1 MRFFSALARPGPPY
15 GSRPG
20 LLIVAC
26 LMTRGLAGID
36 GEDGTESAPAVVTA
50 IAMPLTFSIA
60 NGMGIGF
67 ITYAAVK
74 VMSGKGGE
82 CPPAV
87 YAIALLFV
95 LKFSL
100 L

>member
-1 MRFFSALARPGPPY
+1 M
-15 GSRPG
+15 
-20 LLIVAC
+20 
-26 LMTRGLAGID
+26 
-36 GEDGTESAPAVVTA
+36 TESAPAVVTA
-50 IAMPLTFSIA
+50 IAMPMTFSIA

-74 VMSGKGGE
+74 VRIGKGGE

-87 YAIALLFV
+87 FAIALLFV

>member
-1 MRFFSALARPGPPY
+1 
-15 GSRPG
+15 
-20 LLIVAC
+20 
-26 LMTRGLAGID
+26 
-36 GEDGTESAPAVVTA
+36 
-50 IAMPLTFSIA
+50 
-60 NGMGIGF
+60 
-67 ITYAAVK
+67 
-74 VMSGKGGE
+74 MSGKGSE

>member
-1 MRFFSALARPGPPY
+1 M
-15 GSRPG
+15 
-20 LLIVAC
+20 
-26 LMTRGLAGID
+26 
-36 GEDGTESAPAVVTA
+36 VTA
-50 IAMPLTFSIA
+50 IAMRLTFSIA

-74 VMSGKGGE
+74 FMSGKGGA

-100 L
+100 P